1 MIFRKFRPMKTPLHM
16 MSRMISEIAC
26 EEVVPSRIDIIGS
39 LMWIACIEST
49 MMMIG
54 CIDSQ
59 E

>member
-1 MIFRKFRPMKTPLHM
+1 MKTPLHM